1 MIKRHS
7 ILTAILLC
15 FVAFTQVMAQEMQEP
30 EPLPIDPKVRYGKLS
45 NGLTYYIRHND
56 QPKDRADFYIAQ
68 NVGSILEED
77 NQRGLAHFLEH
88 MAFDG
93 SRNFPNNGMDE
104 YIESV
109 GMRSGENFNAYVGD
123 NVVAVN
129 TTDAQRAAQKV
140 LRTDA
145 IPASVA
151 SGAVLQAAAQL
162 IHVGASRSAL
172 AILPGRQIVN
182 TL

>member
-68 NVGSILEED
+68 NVGAK
-77 NQRGLAHFLEH
+77 QCA
-88 MAFDG
+88 DG
-93 SRNFPNNGMDE
+93 SQTDE
-104 YIESV
+104 DSLC
-109 GMRSGENFNAYVGD
+109 GWQHR
-123 NVVAVN
+123 
-129 TTDAQRAAQKV
+129 
-140 LRTDA
+140 
-145 IPASVA
+145 
-151 SGAVLQAAAQL
+151 
-162 IHVGASRSAL
+162 
-172 AILPGRQIVN
+172 
-182 TL
+182 

>member
-68 NVGSILEED
+68 NVGSMLED
-77 NQRGLAHFLEH
+77 
-88 MAFDG
+88 
-93 SRNFPNNGMDE
+93 
-104 YIESV
+104 YIEHQFVYQASSSV
-109 GMRSGENFNAYVGD
+109 RSRRLMRSA
-123 NVVAVN
+123 
-129 TTDAQRAAQKV
+129 
-140 LRTDA
+140 
-145 IPASVA
+145 
-151 SGAVLQAAAQL
+151 
-162 IHVGASRSAL
+162 RSA
-172 AILPGRQIVN
+172 PRS
-182 TL
+182 

>member
-68 NVGSILEED
+68 NVGSINEVWLTSW
-77 NQRGLAHFLEH
+77 NIWHSTAVGT
-88 MAFDG
+88 
-93 SRNFPNNGMDE
+93 SRITGWTN
-104 YIESV
+104 I
-109 GMRSGENFNAYVGD
+109 
-123 NVVAVN
+123 
-129 TTDAQRAAQKV
+129 
-140 LRTDA
+140 
-145 IPASVA
+145 
-151 SGAVLQAAAQL
+151 
-162 IHVGASRSAL
+162 SR
-172 AILPGRQIVN
+172 V
-182 TL
+182 

>member
-68 NVGSILEED
+68 NVGSILEEE
-77 NQRGLAHFLEH
+77 NQRGWLTSWNIWLSTAV
-88 MAFDG
+88 G
-93 SRNFPNNGMDE
+93 TSRITGWTN
-104 YIESV
+104 I
-109 GMRSGENFNAYVGD
+109 
-123 NVVAVN
+123 
-129 TTDAQRAAQKV
+129 
-140 LRTDA
+140 
-145 IPASVA
+145 
-151 SGAVLQAAAQL
+151 
-162 IHVGASRSAL
+162 SR
-172 AILPGRQIVN
+172 V
-182 TL
+182 

>member
-77 NQRGLAHFLEH
+77 NQRGLAHFWNIWLST
-88 MAFDG
+88 AVG
-93 SRNFPNNGMDE
+93 TSRITGWTN
-104 YIESV
+104 I
-109 GMRSGENFNAYVGD
+109 
-123 NVVAVN
+123 
-129 TTDAQRAAQKV
+129 
-140 LRTDA
+140 
-145 IPASVA
+145 
-151 SGAVLQAAAQL
+151 
-162 IHVGASRSAL
+162 SR
-172 AILPGRQIVN
+172 V
-182 TL
+182 

>member
-68 NVGSILEED
+68 NVGSILEEE

-93 SRNFPNNGMDE
+93 RRNFPNNGMDE

-109 GMRSGENFNAYVGD
+109 GMRSGLL
-123 NVVAVN
+123 
-129 TTDAQRAAQKV
+129 QKMV
-140 LRTDA
+140 SSGL
-145 IPASVA
+145 ASDYHRGRRKCRS
-151 SGAVLQAAAQL
+151 SGGNDQKDVRRCPCPGQPGKTGTS
-162 IHVGASRSAL
+162 IGSR
-172 AILPGRQIVN
+172 Q
-182 TL
+182 

>member
-68 NVGSILEED
+68 NHLRGRESTRFGSLLGTYGI
-77 NQRGLAHFLEH
+77 R
-88 MAFDG
+88 
-93 SRNFPNNGMDE
+93 
-104 YIESV
+104 
-109 GMRSGENFNAYVGD
+109 
-123 NVVAVN
+123 
-129 TTDAQRAAQKV
+129 
-140 LRTDA
+140 
-145 IPASVA
+145 
-151 SGAVLQAAAQL
+151 
-162 IHVGASRSAL
+162 
-172 AILPGRQIVN
+172 RQ
-182 TL
+182 